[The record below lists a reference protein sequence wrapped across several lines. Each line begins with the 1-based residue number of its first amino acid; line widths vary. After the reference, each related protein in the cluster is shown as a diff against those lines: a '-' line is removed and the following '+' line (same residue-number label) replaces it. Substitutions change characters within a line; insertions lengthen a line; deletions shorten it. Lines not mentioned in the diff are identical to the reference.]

1 MSVDTKHKDYADIE
15 KRWKTVEDVCA
26 GAYAMKQG
34 RENYL
39 PKPNA
44 SDDTLEN
51 NARYDA
57 YLTRAVFFEVTKDTL
72 QKLIG
77 IAFAEDPAFDP
88 DGMDFLASNADG
100 SGKSLFQLNQ
110 TALEGLLKKG
120 RGGFFV
126 DYPKTERSTSLAD
139 VEKLGIRPT
148 VIYYKA
154 ENILN
159 WRVKRV
165 GSLYKTSL
173 VVLAEKDTVVDP
185 LNEFSLKEIKV
196 YRVLRLDENN
206 EYCVQTY
213 SDRTGNLA
221 ADTDPYYPTQ
231 ANKQRWNEIPFQPLG
246 SFSNDWAMDNI
257 PLESLALMNIAH
269 YHNSAEYENSVF
281 YAGQVQPV
289 MTELDSE
296 WRDWLQEK
304 GVRLGSGNVLMLPV
318 GGKFDFVQPDERT
331 LAKSAMEAKEKYM
344 ASLGAKLLE
353 ENQVVKTATQ
363 SNNEALSQYSVLS
376 LCVANLNEA
385 AENVLRW
392 CAMYFGAGD
401 KARFSIKQDF
411 ARGKLSTEDLKFY
424 FEQVLQGKMSMRTF
438 HELRTTGK
446 VPEVDFDEEQLRIE
460 QENEGKAALPVE

>member
-1 MSVDTKHKDYADIE
+1 MSVDTKHKDYTDIE
-15 KRWKTVEDVCA
+15 KRWKTVDDVCA
-26 GAYAMKQG
+26 GTYAIKKG
-34 RENYL
+34 REIYL
-39 PKPNA
+39 PKPSA
-44 SDDTLEN
+44 SDDTDEN
-51 NARYDA
+51 DLRYDA
-57 YLTRAVFFEVTKDTL
+57 YLDRAVFFEVTKDTL

-77 IAFAEDPAFDP
+77 IAFAEDPTFDP
-88 DGMDFLASNADG
+88 DGMEFLASNADG

-110 TALEGLLKKG
+110 TALEGLLEKG

-126 DYPKTERSTSLAD
+126 DYPTTEGDTSKQQA
-139 VEKLGIRPT
+139 ETQGIRP
-148 VIYYKA
+148 VIIYYSA
-154 ENILN
+154 ESIIN

-165 GSLYKTSL
+165 GSIYKTSL
-173 VVLAEKDTVVDP
+173 VVLAEKDVIADP
-185 LNEFSLKEIKV
+185 DDEFNLKEVQV

-206 EYCVQTY
+206 KYSVQTY
-213 SDRTGNLA
+213 SDRTGKLQS
-221 ADTDPYYPTQ
+221 DGDPVYPTQ
-231 ANKQRWNEIPFQPLG
+231 SNRKKWDEIPFQPLG
-246 SFSNDWAMDNI
+246 SFSNDWAIDNI

-296 WRDWLQEK
+296 WRDWLEK
-304 GVRLGSGNVLMLPV
+304 KGIRLGSGNVMMLPV
-318 GGKFDFVQPDERT
+318 GGKFEFVQPDERT

-385 AENVLRW
+385 DENVLRW
-392 CAMYFGAGD
+392 CSMYYGAGNNAD
-401 KARFSIKQDF
+401 FSIKQDF
-411 ARGKLSTEDLKFY
+411 ARGKLSIEDLKFY
-424 FEQVLQGKMSMRTF
+424 FELVLQGKMSMQTF

-460 QENEGKAALPVE
+460 HENEGNAALSVE